1 MKDLWLERYESEDF
15 ADLVERVWK
24 EEVFIGDRKVSL
36 ETFYKQLHAYVRK
49 KLKAFYSD
57 QVSRWCLTI
66 QSLSTAMPIFL
77 TVWKIHN
84 LNVANYR
91 QIFREINVIKI

>member
-24 EEVFIGDRKVSL
+24 EEVPIGDRKVSL
-36 ETFYKQLHAYVRK
+36 EAFYKQLHAYVRK

-57 QVSRWCLTI
+57 QVRRWMFNSIYIIQPSR
-66 QSLSTAMPIFL
+66 
-77 TVWKIHN
+77 
-84 LNVANYR
+84 
-91 QIFREINVIKI
+91 